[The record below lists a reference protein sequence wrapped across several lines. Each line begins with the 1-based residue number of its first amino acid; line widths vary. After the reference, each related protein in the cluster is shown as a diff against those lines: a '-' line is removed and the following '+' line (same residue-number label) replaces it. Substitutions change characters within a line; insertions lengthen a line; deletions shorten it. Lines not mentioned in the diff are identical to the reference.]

1 MATKKKRSKLLIFWL
16 NIIISVASLGGFI
29 LIENNWKQ
37 EVNMYIT
44 VANYTQYNASAD
56 ALYFGTV
63 PPGGVSM
70 RMLFVNNL
78 YKQPINVTV
87 AALGD
92 FSGWTEF
99 SQSHFPLEIGENK
112 TINITVN
119 IPKSAVFANYTGRTL
134 VSFKKT

>member
-1 MATKKKRSKLLIFWL
+1 MAAKKKKSKLLIFWI
-16 NIIISVASLGGFI
+16 NIIISISSLVGFI
-29 LIENNWKQ
+29 LMENNWKQ

-44 VANYTQYNASAD
+44 VANYTQYNISAD

-70 RMLFVNNL
+70 RTLFVDNL

-87 AALGD
+87 VALGD

-99 SQSHFPLEIGENK
+99 SQSHFPLGVGENK
-112 TINITVN
+112 TINQ
-119 IPKSAVFANYTGRTL
+119 
-134 VSFKKT
+134 